1 MKSASNINSR
11 IEEIYERYSYPGNI
25 RYHLTRPRNYHS
37 DSRHLHEEE
46 GRSPD
51 LFVNAVEMKNCKDNA
66 GFAREL
72 FPATLIFALV
82 CIAFGIEE
90 FLNIFFSFPKIETA
104 IALGIFLLSW
114 GYFSA
119 VLRKKRDKYCGKF

>member
-1 MKSASNINSR
+1 MNGTLTLAIFGIILLGLGITILIHAISMKKK
-11 IEEIYERYSYPGNI
+11 EEV
-25 RYHLTRPRNYHS
+25 
-37 DSRHLHEEE
+37 
-46 GRSPD
+46 PD

-104 IALGIFLLSW
+104 IALGIFILSW

-119 VLRKKRDKYCGKF
+119 VLRKKRDKYCGKL